1 MWWPPHRYVKS
12 SDAAQHA
19 DMIAS
24 ARQNDLLTNT
34 SERSTASFYQLMM
47 YESLDAT
54 NIFTPDNV
62 QAMCQFESSFANFQ
76 MAAKDSES
84 IATTAPANWLGSDN
98 CPAELSFKDYC
109 LLDHATGNC
118 STPDS
123 DTNVW
128 SGSLSIVNVVYALA
142 ASLGNS
148 TQALVRANGA
158 WDCGLLADADVA
170 LASDYLVDQ
179 MSSTDGQGD

>member
-1 MWWPPHRYVKS
+1 VKS

-19 DMIAS
+19 DMITS

-47 YESLDAT
+47 YESLDHS
-54 NIFTPDNV
+54 NIFTPANV
-62 QAMCQFESSFANFQ
+62 QAMCRFESSFANFK

-109 LLDHATGNC
+109 LLDPATGNC
-118 STPDS
+118 STPAS
-123 DTNVW
+123 STSW
-128 SGSLSIVNVVYALA
+128 SGSLSAVNLVYALA
-142 ASLGNS
+142 QSLGSS
-148 TQALVRANGA
+148 TRDLVRANGE
-158 WDCGLLADADVA
+158 WDCGLLEAADVA

-179 MSSTDGQGD
+179 MSSTDGQGGNN